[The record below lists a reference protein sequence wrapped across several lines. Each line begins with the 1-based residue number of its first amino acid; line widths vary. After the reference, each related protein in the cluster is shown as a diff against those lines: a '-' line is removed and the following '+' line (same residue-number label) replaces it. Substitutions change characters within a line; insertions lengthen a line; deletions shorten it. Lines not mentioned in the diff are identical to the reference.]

1 MKLQAHDIRALK
13 GKRQLT
19 ELNCFTPEQ
28 AAAAQEAGIEMIVS
42 GWKRD
47 RAAIRTAAPATHYC
61 FGLIH
66 GDHASAEAALRD
78 AFEGLNAGADS
89 IYCAMHY
96 DVVAALAREGIPV
109 VGHVGFVPQKARMTG
124 TRAFGKTAAEARA
137 VMDAVRRYEDAGAFA
152 IEMEIVAASVATAIT
167 RATPLTVISMGS
179 GAGCDVQY
187 LFAIDVLGET
197 AGRVPRHARVY
208 DDFRSEYAR
217 LHARRVAAFRHFR
230 TDVDSG
236 LFPAAAETVTPAID
250 EALAAFL
257 ANPRD
262 PDPAHG

>member
-1 MKLQAHDIRALK
+1 MKLEAHHIRALK

-28 AAAAQEAGIEMIVS
+28 AAAAQEAGVEMIVS

-47 RAAIRTAAPATHYC
+47 RAAIRAAAPDTHYC

-66 GDHASAEAALRD
+66 GEHTTPDAALRD
-78 AFEGLNAGADS
+78 AFDGLNAGADS

-109 VGHVGFVPQKARMTG
+109 VGHVGLVPQKARMTG
-124 TRAFGKTAAEARA
+124 YRAFGKTAADARA

-152 IEMEIVAASVATAIT
+152 VEMEVVAAPVAAAISK
-167 RATPLTVISMGS
+167 ATPLTVISMGS
-179 GAGCDVQY
+179 GPDCDVQY

-197 AGRVPRHARVY
+197 TGRIPRHSRVY
-208 DDFRSEYAR
+208 EDFRSEYAR
-217 LHARRVAAFRHFR
+217 LHDRRVAAFRRFR
-230 TDVDSG
+230 ADVDSG
-236 LFPAAAETVTPAID
+236 SFPAPSETVAAIPD
-250 EALAAFL
+250 DAMDAFL
-257 ANPRD
+257 ANPR
-262 PDPAHG
+262 G

>member
-1 MKLQAHDIRALK
+1 MKLEAHHIRALK

-19 ELNCFTPEQ
+19 ELNCFTPDQ
-28 AAAAQEAGIEMIVS
+28 AAAAEQAGVEMIVS

-47 RAAIRTAAPATHYC
+47 RAAIRAAAPNTHYC

-66 GDHASAEAALRD
+66 GEHVTPDAALRD
-78 AFEGLNAGADS
+78 AFDGLNAGADS

-96 DVVAALAREGIPV
+96 DVIAALAREGIPV

-124 TRAFGKTAAEARA
+124 TRAFGKTAADARA

-152 IEMEIVAASVATAIT
+152 IEMEIVAAPVATAIS

-179 GAGCDVQY
+179 GGGCDVQY

-197 AGRVPRHARVY
+197 TGRIPRHSRVY
-208 DDFRSEYAR
+208 DDFKSEYAR
-217 LHARRVAAFRHFR
+217 LHDRRVAAFARFR
-230 TDVDSG
+230 DDVTSG
-236 LFPAAAETVTPAID
+236 RFPDASESV
-250 EALAAFL
+250 ALAEDDALATFL
-257 ANPRD
+257 ANPRAQD
-262 PDPAHG
+262 N

>member
-1 MKLQAHDIRALK
+1 MKLEAHHIRALK

-28 AAAAQEAGIEMIVS
+28 AAAAEEAGVEMIVS

-47 RAAIRTAAPATHYC
+47 RAAIRAAAPNTHYC

-66 GDHASAEAALRD
+66 GEHTTPDAALRD
-78 AFEGLNAGADS
+78 AFDGLNAGADS

-109 VGHVGFVPQKARMTG
+109 VGHVGLVPQKARMTG
-124 TRAFGKTAAEARA
+124 FRAFGKKAADARA

-152 IEMEIVAASVATAIT
+152 VEMEVVAAPVAAAISK
-167 RATPLTVISMGS
+167 ATPLTVISMGS
-179 GAGCDVQY
+179 GPDCDVQY

-197 AGRVPRHARVY
+197 TGRIPRHSRVY
-208 DDFRSEYAR
+208 EDFKSEYAR
-217 LHARRVAAFRHFR
+217 LHDRRVAAFRAFR
-230 TDVDSG
+230 ADVDSG
-236 LFPAAAETVTPAID
+236 SFPSNSESVAVVPDDAM
-250 EALAAFL
+250 AAFL
-257 ANPRD
+257 ANPR
-262 PDPAHG
+262 G